1 MRKFIY
7 VLAAL
12 VAIAVIVLVAVQR
25 PQLPK
30 TLEGLYEE
38 YHQRGHQ
45 AGIRSPFSGVV
56 LVARGDEVVFKQAY
70 GHADLERSEP
80 LDVDSRFLVGSSAK
94 PLTATLVLQQ
104 VEAGVLDLGGTVSDY
119 LPEFPGELGTRIT
132 LHHLLSHTSGLPRD
146 ADDWE
151 ELALESRPGDAYAFS
166 NAGYDLLV
174 LILEAATGKSYAASL
189 DEGIVVPLGLAN
201 TGFAKDE
208 ALAEAVTP
216 GFSFRKHEFPVTIF
230 ALGDGSFNERR
241 LPRAGAVYST
251 VGDLHRFV
259 QALRSNELLSNAMTE
274 RMLTPQLDGN
284 AYGWFRNSQ
293 TFFLRNPEAQLYTHT
308 GRLAGHNALVAFY
321 DDGTTAIVLAN
332 VDPLD
337 MVDLLTATYLAAHGI
352 NEVASDV
359 THPSL
364 SNPWAFKR
372 DGGAEA
378 FLAYYATLT
387 ERAGYPIQ
395 PSTGSCGQVVQLLIR
410 DEAFDEAVDFADT
423 VLEKWPP
430 TSPGTLN
437 DIGYAF
443 LRRNRFAEG
452 RRYFERNIELY
463 PDVSNGHDS
472 LGELHEREGNLE
484 LAREN
489 YVRAIELAQNGDR
502 LLSFYER
509 RVANIDRMI
518 ADRSTA
524 PPTP

>member
-1 MRKFIY
+1 MRKFFY

-25 PQLPK
+25 QQLPK
-30 TLEGLYEE
+30 TLEGLYDE

-56 LVARGDEVVFKQAY
+56 LVARGDEVVFSQAY
-70 GHADLERSEP
+70 GHADADLSEA
-80 LDVDSRFLVGSSAK
+80 LDVDSKFLVGSSAK

-119 LPEFPGELGTRIT
+119 LPEFPETLGAQIT
-132 LHHLLSHTSGLPRD
+132 IHHLLSHTAGLPRD
-146 ADDWE
+146 EDEWD
-151 ELALESRPGDAYAFS
+151 ELALEFRPGDAYAFS
-166 NAGYDLLV
+166 NVGYDLLV
-174 LILEAATGKSYAASL
+174 LILEAASGTSYGALL
-189 DEGIVVPLGLAN
+189 DDGIVVPLGLAN
-201 TGFAKDE
+201 TAFATDE
-208 ALAEAVTP
+208 ALAEAATP
-216 GFSFRKHEFPVTIF
+216 GWSFRKHEFPVSIF
-230 ALGDGSFNERR
+230 SPGDGSFNERR

-251 VGDLHRFV
+251 VQDLHRFI
-259 QALRSNELLSNAMTE
+259 QALRANELLSNAMTE

-284 AYGWFRNSQ
+284 AYGWFRNQHS
-293 TFFLRNPEAQLYTHT
+293 FFLRNPEAPLYSHT
-308 GRLAGHNALVAFY
+308 GRLAGHNALLAFY

-337 MVDLLTATYLAAHGI
+337 TVDLLTATYLAAHGI

-364 SNPWAFKR
+364 SNPRAFKR
-372 DGGAEA
+372 DGGTEA
-378 FLAYYATLT
+378 FLEYYPTLT
-387 ERAGYPIQ
+387 ERAGYPIE
-395 PSTGSCGQVVQLLIR
+395 PSAGSCGQVVQLLIR
-410 DEAFDEAVDFADT
+410 AEEYGEAVDFADT

-430 TSPGTLN
+430 TSPSTLN

-489 YVRAIELAQNGDR
+489 YGRAIELAKNGDR
-502 LLSFYER
+502 LLGFYER

-524 PPTP
+524 PTP